1 MHAPLRRLSAI
12 FVEMEYLVRQIDLLS
27 KASVKIINGFF
38 HKDNLQTIDR
48 VKEIRNQT
56 LQLYFLIL
64 GGCSIGDEN
73 FIELGIETT
82 T

>member
-1 MHAPLRRLSAI
+1 MARIIDA
-12 FVEMEYLVRQIDLLS
+12 EY
-27 KASVKIINGFF
+27 K
-38 HKDNLQTIDR
+38 NLIGDK

-64 GGCSIGDEN
+64 GGCTISDAD
-73 FIELGIETT
+73 FAKLGIETT